1 MSSKIIKKNSQLKKI
16 IFKNIGNSLKTPFLE
31 HILADLAIIL
41 PSLPSLRFY
50 LCCVIRLFLNIIEY
64 AWKKQ

>member
-16 IFKNIGNSLKTPFLE
+16 IFKDIGNSLKTPFLE
-31 HILADLAIIL
+31 HILADLAII
-41 PSLPSLRFY
+41 LPSLRFY